1 MIPHQDT
8 LRLVDD
14 AIAHLDQA
22 LATLGQFPRED
33 EQAITV
39 EGIAHEVHGR
49 ATRLR
54 SLRDDVAGENDRPA

>member
-1 MIPHQDT
+1 MIPHHDT

-14 AIAHLDQA
+14 AIVYLDQTLTA
-22 LATLGQFPRED
+22 LGQIPKEGD
-33 EQAITV
+33 QAITV